1 MIQFELNG
9 EAHSVPPGASI
20 ADLARAIALDP
31 ARIAVERNRE
41 IVPRSTL
48 HQVLIAPGDK
58 IEIVHFVGGGQ

>member
-9 EAHSVPPGASI
+9 EARSTPPGVSI
-20 ADLARAIALDP
+20 ADLAREIGLDP
-31 ARIAVERNRE
+31 AKIAVERNLE

-48 HQVLIAPGDK
+48 HEVLIAMGDK